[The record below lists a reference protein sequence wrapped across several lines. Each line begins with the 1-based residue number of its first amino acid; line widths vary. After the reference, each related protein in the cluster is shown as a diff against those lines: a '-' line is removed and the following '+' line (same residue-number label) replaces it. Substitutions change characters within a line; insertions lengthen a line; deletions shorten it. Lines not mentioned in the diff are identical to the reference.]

1 MNPSHGLSWEKS
13 GEQEGVFATLFI
25 LTGKLIEIIE
35 NGNGSINGTMNV
47 NLDDY
52 KILFVII
59 SASAQ
64 SVIMC
69 SNYGNTSYY
78 GAGSSFTASGVQDCR
93 VTLVKTDANEWRIDG
108 AGFYSVVRIYGFK

>member
-1 MNPSHGLSWEKS
+1 
-13 GEQEGVFATLFI
+13 
-25 LTGKLIEIIE
+25 
-35 NGNGSINGTMNV
+35 MNV

-78 GAGSSFTASGVQDCR
+78 GAGSSFTASGIQDCR
-93 VTLVKTDANEWRIDG
+93 VTLVKTDTNKWRIDG
-108 AGFYSVVRIYGFK
+108 VGFYSVVRIYGFK